1 MYVSV
6 LYNRWYI
13 MDQQFSNF
21 LVSGPLHTI
30 KNYRRV
36 KELLYMW
43 AFSVIFTAL
52 EIKIYWLFITYNN
65 GKLIT

>member
-1 MYVSV
+1 
-6 LYNRWYI
+6 

-52 EIKIYWLFITYNN
+52 EIKTEGLPQWSS
-65 GKLIT
+65 G